1 MNARLKKKKIPISF
15 AAHFFS
21 SLDEKVIA
29 QFCFQNK
36 HCQDW
41 AGLCLPFCWK
51 ILPQLR
57 VEEMS
62 MATYLQIG
70 LKSFVWVPKQ
80 NPKGHL
86 GSLNVQLLPPL
97 TGPVLTDSE
106 KLSCSGIL
114 ENIWS
119 TLICSACSSGTAP
132 N

>member
-1 MNARLKKKKIPISF
+1 
-15 AAHFFS
+15 
-21 SLDEKVIA
+21 
-29 QFCFQNK
+29 
-36 HCQDW
+36 
-41 AGLCLPFCWK
+41 
-51 ILPQLR
+51 
-57 VEEMS
+57 

-70 LKSFVWVPKQ
+70 LKSSVWVPKQ

-86 GSLNVQLLPPL
+86 GSLNVQLLPPP

-106 KLSCSGIL
+106 MLSCSGIL